1 MQPDSPPSSESGLS
15 PSMEQRAAAVLLVDL
30 RQAWPMLLVR
40 AVLAV
45 ALGLVALIWPGIT
58 LVILAWTFGIYAAI
72 DGITQII
79 DGIRRR
85 TQPRWW
91 LSLLL
96 GLLGLVAG
104 AVALVWP
111 GMTAIVLAILVGA
124 WAVVTGVG
132 EVFAA
137 VRQLRSERRGGL
149 LLLLAGVLSVVAG
162 VLILVWPVP
171 GAIVLALLIGWF
183 SMLYGIVLAVLAM
196 QLRSAAQSPP
206 GLVSPSA

>member
-1 MQPDSPPSSESGLS
+1 MQPDSPASSESGLS
-15 PSMEQRAAAVLLVDL
+15 PSMEQPAVAVLLVDL
-30 RQAWPMLLVR
+30 RPAWPMLLVR

-58 LVILAWTFGIYAAI
+58 LVILAWAFGIYAAI

-104 AVALVWP
+104 AVALLWP

-149 LLLLAGVLSVVAG
+149 LLLAGVLSVVAG

-183 SMLYGIVLAVLAM
+183 SMLCGIVLAVLAM

>member
-1 MQPDSPPSSESGLS
+1 MQPDSPASSESGLG

-58 LVILAWTFGIYAAI
+58 LLILAWAFGIYAAI

-85 TQPRWW
+85 TQRRWW

-111 GMTAIVLAILVGA
+111 DMTAIVLAILVGA

-137 VRQLRSERRGGL
+137 VRQLRSERRGGR
-149 LLLLAGVLSVVAG
+149 LLLAGVLSVVAG

>member
-1 MQPDSPPSSESGLS
+1 MQPDSPTSSESGLS
-15 PSMEQRAAAVLLVDL
+15 PSMEQRAVAVLLVDL

-58 LVILAWTFGIYAAI
+58 LVILAWAFGIYAAI

-85 TQPRWW
+85 TQRRWW

-111 GMTAIVLAILVGA
+111 DMTAIVLAILVGA

-137 VRQLRSERRGGL
+137 VRQLRSERRGG

>member
-1 MQPDSPPSSESGLS
+1 MQPDSPASSESGLS
-15 PSMEQRAAAVLLVDL
+15 PSMEERAAAVLLVDL

-58 LVILAWTFGIYAAI
+58 LVILAWAFGIYAAI

-149 LLLLAGVLSVVAG
+149 LLAGVLSVVAG

>member
-1 MQPDSPPSSESGLS
+1 MQPDSPASSESGLS
-15 PSMEQRAAAVLLVDL
+15 PSMEQRAVAVLLVDL

-58 LVILAWTFGIYAAI
+58 LVILAWAFGIYAAI

-149 LLLLAGVLSVVAG
+149 LLLAGVLSVVAG

-183 SMLYGIVLAVLAM
+183 SMLYGIVLAVLGM

>member
-45 ALGLVALIWPGIT
+45 ALGLVALIWPEIT

-96 GLLGLVAG
+96 GLLGLVACEP
-104 AVALVWP
+104 VP
-111 GMTAIVLAILVGA
+111 SP
-124 WAVVTGVG
+124 
-132 EVFAA
+132 
-137 VRQLRSERRGGL
+137 VRPRRSKITRGGP
-149 LLLLAGVLSVVAG
+149 A
-162 VLILVWPVP
+162 VP
-171 GAIVLALLIGWF
+171 AAARRIRPAIG
-183 SMLYGIVLAVLAM
+183 
-196 QLRSAAQSPP
+196 R
-206 GLVSPSA
+206 

>member
-1 MQPDSPPSSESGLS
+1 MQPDSPASSESGLS
-15 PSMEQRAAAVLLVDL
+15 PRMEQPAVAVLLVDL

-58 LVILAWTFGIYAAI
+58 LVILAWAFGIYAAI

-149 LLLLAGVLSVVAG
+149 LLLAGVLSVVAG